1 MVIDVNMDEGLL
13 DGVAAM
19 SKFLRIAATEP
30 DVSKVPF
37 MIDSSKFEI
46 IEVGL
51 QNVQVRDTHPLW
63 AALCCA
69 ACAVL
74 GAVVRCGGVWA
85 WGVEATRRAVYSS
98 ALLSLARGCRSGPL
112 GPPSHERLRSLR
124 SRTHT
129 HTNTHSPRR
138 ASPS

>member
-1 MVIDVNMDEGLL
+1 VEDGAMVIDVNMDEGLL

-51 QNVQVRDTHPLW
+51 QNVQVRARAHCAGCELCTLTRTGWEHGLA
-63 AALCCA
+63 AALHLGQPPISV
-69 ACAVL
+69 AV
-74 GAVVRCGGVWA
+74 
-85 WGVEATRRAVYSS
+85 S
-98 ALLSLARGCRSGPL
+98 A
-112 GPPSHERLRSLR
+112 
-124 SRTHT
+124 
-129 HTNTHSPRR
+129 
-138 ASPS
+138 

>member
-1 MVIDVNMDEGLL
+1 VEDGAMVIDVNMDEGLL

-51 QNVQVRDTHPLW
+51 QNVQVRAPRCPVLGVI
-63 AALCCA
+63 LGR
-69 ACAVL
+69 CAV
-74 GAVVRCGGVWA
+74 GAGC
-85 WGVEATRRAVYSS
+85 AVSC
-98 ALLSLARGCRSGPL
+98 AVCRSGTL
-112 GPPSHERLRSLR
+112 CRELCCVLCALRAPWMEHGTAAARGVATQLPIS
-124 SRTHT
+124 SRCL
-129 HTNTHSPRR
+129 S
-138 ASPS
+138 